1 MARRASLAARDSA
14 PPVSFEAG
22 SGRRRRRRASVDT
35 GGIARAF
42 ALESVSSPP
51 FRPSMGETKA
61 QALVDDD
68 AMDLAELLSELHV
81 QTQIALNISNDPR

>member
-1 MARRASLAARDSA
+1 
-14 PPVSFEAG
+14 
-22 SGRRRRRRASVDT
+22 
-35 GGIARAF
+35 
-42 ALESVSSPP
+42 
-51 FRPSMGETKA
+51 MGETKA